1 MNLLD
6 SSENGGYGVSRMRK
20 MDTFASSLLTDY
32 SSVEK
37 EGGRE
42 GCPNGLLGYTY
53 GPQIHDLQLHSSH
66 SVPLLHAVHWSFG
79 AGGRGG
85 ENVRDAICAP
95 GLHQLMVPL
104 CAAPPAR
111 QVFGAPQSIVP
122 SPQSLVLNN
131 PYYTLSH
138 RVLGSTTALLWRD
151 YSFKKG

>member
-66 SVPLLHAVHWSFG
+66 SVTLLHAVHWSFG
-79 AGGRGG
+79 AGGLKEGK
-85 ENVRDAICAP
+85 
-95 GLHQLMVPL
+95 M
-104 CAAPPAR
+104 
-111 QVFGAPQSIVP
+111 
-122 SPQSLVLNN
+122 
-131 PYYTLSH
+131 
-138 RVLGSTTALLWRD
+138 
-151 YSFKKG
+151 

>member
-1 MNLLD
+1 MPCVLLSNPFKGIIFTINVSTY

-32 SSVEK
+32 NSVEK

-66 SVPLLHAVHWSFG
+66 SVTLLHAVHWSFG
-79 AGGRGG
+79 AGPQGG

-104 CAAPPAR
+104 CAAPPVAHHQLVR
-111 QVFGAPQSIVP
+111 CLVP
-122 SPQSLVLNN
+122 
-131 PYYTLSH
+131 
-138 RVLGSTTALLWRD
+138 RRA
-151 YSFKKG
+151 